1 MFSEK
6 TCLKQIVVAMQYTKH
21 YIPVIAVY
29 WQIVVIYPA
38 TLSLISFYATI
49 TKNLARLKEL
59 E

>member
-1 MFSEK
+1 LLKANSSSHAVHK
-6 TCLKQIVVAMQYTKH
+6 TL

-49 TKNLARLKEL
+49 TKNFARLKEL